1 MSQTLT
7 QKEIDL
13 LLCGTTSLD
22 TPATAEPIESAEIVA
37 YNFMRPPRVN
47 KDRRSTLESI
57 HTRFALSMQ
66 VMLTSRLRTP
76 IDLVLSSVE
85 QANFSEFI
93 LSLASPC
100 AAYVFKIGDRLGS
113 QGVIDFSTD
122 VAYHLVDRMFGGPGE
137 PCEIRRSLTPLEQT
151 VVRGLADRAVGLLRD
166 AWQGQLEMNPEVVM
180 FESIPDMLQITS
192 REDTVLLMTLELR
205 SGGFSGFITVCLPM
219 GIIEQSLQSRQA
231 ARQLQSRSG
240 GADAS
245 GARALV
251 EASLK
256 TAQLSL
262 QTRLPIFRLSARE
275 VNDLQAGQVI
285 QTGLLLDIP
294 VEVLV
299 NSRLSYLGFLG
310 QRRRRVCLRIT
321 QPVTTSV
328 TERSEHD
335 RQGRVL

>member
-13 LLCGTTSLD
+13 LLCGTASLSTS
-22 TPATAEPIESAEIVA
+22 ATAEPTAAAEIVA
-37 YNFMRPPRVN
+37 YNFVRPPRVS
-47 KDRRSTLESI
+47 KDQRATLESI
-57 HTRFALSMQ
+57 HTRFALAMQ
-66 VMLTSRLRTP
+66 AMLTSRLRSP
-76 IDLVLSSVE
+76 IDLVLSNVE

-137 PCEIRRSLTPLEQT
+137 PCEMRRSLTPLEQT
-151 VVRGLADRAVGLLRD
+151 VVRGVADRGVGLLRD
-166 AWQGQLEMNPEVVM
+166 AWQDQLEMNPEVVL
-180 FESIPDMLQITS
+180 FESIPDLLQITS
-192 REDTVLLMTLELR
+192 REDTVLLMTFEMR
-205 SGGFSGFITVCLPM
+205 AGGFNGFITICLPM
-219 GIIEQSLQSRQA
+219 GIIEQSLQNRQA
-231 ARQLQSRSG
+231 ARQLQARSG
-240 GADAS
+240 GADVS

-256 TAQLSL
+256 TAQLVL
-262 QTRLPIFRLSARE
+262 QTRLPVFRLSARE
-275 VNDLQAGQVI
+275 VNDFQAGQVI
-285 QTGLLLDIP
+285 QTGLLLDVP
-294 VEVLV
+294 VEILV
-299 NSRLSYLGFLG
+299 NSRVSYLGSLG
-310 QRRRRVCLRIT
+310 QQRRRVCLQIT

-328 TERSEHD
+328 TERSERD

>member
-7 QKEIDL
+7 QKDIDL
-13 LLCGTTSLD
+13 LLTGSASLSTSE
-22 TPATAEPIESAEIVA
+22 TAKPITETEVVP

-47 KDRRSTLESI
+47 KDRRSTLETI
-57 HTRFALSMQ
+57 HARFALSMQ
-66 VMLTSRLRTP
+66 AMLTSRLRTP

-137 PCEIRRSLTPLEQT
+137 HCEIRRSLTPLEQT
-151 VVRGLADRAVGLLRD
+151 VVRGMADRAVGLLRD
-166 AWQGQLEMNPEVVM
+166 AWQGQLDMNPEVVG

-192 REDTVLLMTLELR
+192 REDTVLLMTFEMR
-205 SGGFSGFITVCLPM
+205 SGGFSGFITICLPM
-219 GIIEQSLQSRQA
+219 GIIEQSLQNRQA
-231 ARQLQSRSG
+231 ARQLHARG
-240 GADAS
+240 GADVS
-245 GARALV
+245 GARTLV

-256 TAQLSL
+256 HAQLVV
-262 QTRLPIFRLSARE
+262 QARLPVFRLSARE
-275 VNDLQAGQVI
+275 VNELRPGQVV
-285 QTGLLLDIP
+285 QTGLLLDLP
-294 VEVLV
+294 AEVLV
-299 NSRLSYLGFLG
+299 NRRIRYLGLLG
-310 QRRRRVCLRIT
+310 QQRRRVCLRIT
-321 QPVTTSV
+321 QPVTTAA
-328 TERSEHD
+328 TERSDHD

>member
-13 LLCGTTSLD
+13 LLCGTASLS
-22 TPATAEPIESAEIVA
+22 PSETAEPIAAAEIVA

-57 HTRFALSMQ
+57 HARFALSMQ
-66 VMLTSRLRTP
+66 AMLTSRLRTP

-151 VVRGLADRAVGLLRD
+151 VVRGMADRGVGLLRD
-166 AWQGQLEMNPEVVM
+166 AWQGQLEMNPEVVQ

-192 REDTVLLMTLELR
+192 REDTVLLMTFEMR
-205 SGGFSGFITVCLPM
+205 TGSFSGFITICLPM

-240 GADAS
+240 GADVS

-256 TAQLSL
+256 TAQLVL
-262 QTRLPIFRLSARE
+262 QTRLPVFRLSARE
-275 VNDLQAGQVI
+275 VNHLQAGQVI
-285 QTGLLLDIP
+285 QTGLLLDVPI
-294 VEVLV
+294 EVLV
-299 NSRLSYLGFLG
+299 NRRVSYLGFLG
-310 QRRRRVCLRIT
+310 QQRRRVCLRIT
-321 QPVTTSV
+321 HPVTTSV

>member
-13 LLCGTTSLD
+13 LLTGTASVNSS
-22 TPATAEPIESAEIVA
+22 ATAEPAESAEIVP

-47 KDRRSTLESI
+47 KDRRATLEAI

-66 VMLTSRLRTP
+66 AMLASRLRTP
-76 IDLVLSSVE
+76 IDLVLNGIE

-151 VVRGLADRAVGLLRD
+151 VVRGMADRGVALLRD
-166 AWQGQLEMNPEVVM
+166 AWQDQLEMNPEVVS
-180 FESIPDMLQITS
+180 FESTPDMMQITS
-192 REDTVLLMTLELR
+192 REDTVLLITFEMRTG
-205 SGGFSGFITVCLPM
+205 SFSGFITICLPM
-219 GIIEQSLQSRQA
+219 GIIEESLQSRQS
-231 ARQLQSRSG
+231 ARQLLSHGAGTDAGASRV
-240 GADAS
+240 
-245 GARALV
+245 LV
-251 EASLK
+251 EAGLR
-256 TAQLSL
+256 TAQLVL
-262 QTRLPIFRLSARE
+262 QARLPLFRLSARE
-275 VNDLQAGQVI
+275 VNGLQVGQVV
-285 QTGLLLDIP
+285 QTGLLLDVP
-294 VEVLV
+294 VEILV
-299 NSRLSYLGFLG
+299 NSRVSYLGSLG
-310 QRRRRVCLRIT
+310 QQRRRVCLRIT
-321 QPVTTSV
+321 QPVTTPV
-328 TERSEHD
+328 TERSERD

>member
-13 LLCGTTSLD
+13 LLCGTTSLN
-22 TPATAEPIESAEIVA
+22 TPATAEPIAAAEIVA
-37 YNFMRPPRVN
+37 YNFVRPPRVS
-47 KDRRSTLESI
+47 KDRRATLESI

-66 VMLTSRLRTP
+66 AMFTSRLRTP

-151 VVRGLADRAVGLLRD
+151 VVRGMADRGVGLLRD
-166 AWQGQLEMNPEVVM
+166 AWQGQLEMNPEVVQ

-192 REDTVLLMTLELR
+192 REDTVLLMTFEMR
-205 SGGFSGFITVCLPM
+205 TGGFSGFITICLPM
-219 GIIEQSLQSRQA
+219 GIIEQSLQNRQA
-231 ARQLQSRSG
+231 ARQIQARSG
-240 GADAS
+240 GADVS
-245 GARALV
+245 GSRALV
-251 EASLK
+251 EAGLK
-256 TAQLSL
+256 TAQLVL
-262 QTRLPIFRLSARE
+262 RTRLPVFRLSARE
-275 VNDLQAGQVI
+275 VNDLQSGQVI
-285 QTGLLLDIP
+285 HTGLLTDVP
-294 VEVLV
+294 VEILV
-299 NSRLSYLGFLG
+299 NGRVSYLGSLG
-310 QRRRRVCLRIT
+310 QQRRRVCFRIT

-328 TERSEHD
+328 TERSERD